1 MPRPDDKPS
10 LPLAGV
16 RVLDLTRVLAGPLC
30 TMMLGDLGA
39 DVIKVE
45 RPVVGDD
52 TRSWGGPTPLDSP
65 YFRSINR
72 NKLSLAADFA
82 VPEDRDLILK
92 LIGEADVVVD
102 NFLPGV
108 LARRGIDADALLAGN
123 SRLVW
128 CTITG
133 FGANNPR
140 PGYDFV
146 TQAEGGWMAITGDPS
161 GEPLKVGVA
170 LADIVAG
177 KDAAIAILA
186 RLAGRRVAASQTFGR
201 GRSVGSLSLPDG
213 GSADRRITISLMDS
227 ARAALVN
234 IAQGAIDSGKE
245 PKRWGNAHPS
255 IVPYQAFRAADQ
267 AIVVAVGSDSQWQSL
282 VKALGLDDLADDRS
296 LDRNPGRLAAR
307 DRVAQRIEEV
317 VRTRPAS
324 HWMDVL
330 RTAAVPSGIVKTVLQ
345 ALEDTNASPIM
356 GMPSSVGGAW
366 RSPPP
371 QLDEHGAAIRAKG
384 WGTFSD

>member
-1 MPRPDDKPS
+1 M
-10 LPLAGV
+10 
-16 RVLDLTRVLAGPLC
+16 T
-30 TMMLGDLGA
+30 LGDLGA

-45 RPVVGDD
+45 RPGVGDD

-72 NKLSLAADFA
+72 NKLSLAADFDVA
-82 VPEDRDLILK
+82 GDRDLILR
-92 LIGEADVVVD
+92 LISGAHVVVD

-108 LARRGIDADALLAGN
+108 LAKRGIDAGTLVARN
-123 SRLVW
+123 ERLIW

-133 FGANNPR
+133 FGADNPR

-146 TQAEGGWMAITGDPS
+146 TQAEGGWMAITGEPD

-186 RLAGRRVAASQTFGR
+186 RLAGRRDAAAS
-201 GRSVGSLSLPDG
+201 
-213 GSADRRITISLMDS
+213 RRIFISLMDS

-234 IAQGAIDSGKE
+234 VAQNAIDSGTE
-245 PKRWGNAHPS
+245 PKRWGNAHPN

-267 AIVVAVGSDSQWQSL
+267 PIVIAVGSDSQWHAA
-282 VKALGLDDLADDRS
+282 VNALGLDDLASDRS

-307 DRVAQRIEEV
+307 DRVVARIAEV
-317 VRTRPAS
+317 VRARPAA
-324 HWMDVL
+324 HWTQKL
-330 RTAAVPSGIVKTVLQ
+330 SEAGVPSGVVKTVLQ
-345 ALEDTNASPIM
+345 ALEDTSASPIM
-356 GMPSSVGGAW
+356 GMPSPVGGAW

-371 QLDEHGAAIRAKG
+371 KLDEHGSAIREIG
-384 WGTFSD
+384 WSVFNA

>member
-1 MPRPDDKPS
+1 M
-10 LPLAGV
+10 A
-16 RVLDLTRVLAGPLC
+16 
-30 TMMLGDLGA
+30 LGDLGA
-39 DVIKVE
+39 EVIKVE
-45 RPVVGDD
+45 RPGVGDD

-72 NKLSLAADFA
+72 NKLSLAADFD
-82 VPEDRDLILK
+82 VPADRDLILE
-92 LIGEADVVVD
+92 LIAEADVVVD

-108 LARRGIDADALLAGN
+108 LVKRGIDPDALLTKYPKLIWA
-123 SRLVW
+123 
-128 CTITG
+128 TITG

-146 TQAEGGWMAITGDPS
+146 TQAEGGWMAITGDPG

-186 RLAGRRVAASQTFGR
+186 RLAGTRIGAV
-201 GRSVGSLSLPDG
+201 
-213 GSADRRITISLMDS
+213 ADRRIIISLMDS

-234 IAQGAIDSGKE
+234 VAQNAIDSGKE
-245 PKRWGNAHPS
+245 PKRWGNAHPN
-255 IVPYQAFRAADQ
+255 IVPYQAFHASDQ
-267 AIVVAVGSDSQWQSL
+267 PIVIAVGSDSQWRSL
-282 VKALGLDDLADDRS
+282 VKALGLGDLASDLS

-307 DRVAQRIEEV
+307 ERVVARIEET
-317 VRTRPAS
+317 VRTKPAS
-324 HWMDVL
+324 HWMAVL
-330 RTAAVPSGIVKTVLQ
+330 ETAGVPSGVVKSVLQ
-345 ALEDTNASPIM
+345 ALEDTSASPIM

-371 QLDEHGAAIRAKG
+371 KLDEHGAAIRAKR
-384 WGTFSD
+384 WGAFSVPGSRLPVPVT

>member
-1 MPRPDDKPS
+1 
-10 LPLAGV
+10 
-16 RVLDLTRVLAGPLC
+16 
-30 TMMLGDLGA
+30 MMLGDLGA

-45 RPVVGDD
+45 RPGVGDD

-72 NKLSLAADFA
+72 NKLSLAADFDTA
-82 VPEDRDLILK
+82 SDRDLLLK
-92 LIGEADVVVD
+92 LIADADVVVD

-108 LARRGIDADALLAGN
+108 LAKRGIDPDT
-123 SRLVW
+123 LVAKHEKLIW
-128 CTITG
+128 LTITG

-146 TQAEGGWMAITGDPS
+146 TQAESGWMAITGEPN

-186 RLAGRRVAASQTFGR
+186 LLASRRPANPAT
-201 GRSVGSLSLPDG
+201 
-213 GSADRRITISLMDS
+213 RRPIISLMDS

-234 IAQGAIDSGKE
+234 VAQNAVDSGKE
-245 PKRWGNAHPS
+245 PKRWGNAHPN
-255 IVPYQAFRAADQ
+255 IVPYQAFHAADQ
-267 AIVVAVGSDSQWQSL
+267 PIVIAVGSDSQWRAA
-282 VKALGLDDLADDRS
+282 VKALGLDDLAGDRS

-307 DRVAQRIEEV
+307 DRVVTRIAEV
-317 VRTRPAS
+317 VRTRSAQ
-324 HWMDVL
+324 HWMGAL
-330 RTAAVPSGIVKTVLQ
+330 EKAGVPSGIVKSVLQ
-345 ALEDTNASPIM
+345 ALEDTSASPVM
-356 GMPSSVGGAW
+356 GMPSSVAGAW

-371 QLDEHGAAIRAKG
+371 SLDQHGPSIRSKG
-384 WGTFSD
+384 WAVFAP

>member
-1 MPRPDDKPS
+1 MP
-10 LPLAGV
+10 LPLTGI

-45 RPVVGDD
+45 RPGVGDD

-72 NKLSLAADFA
+72 NKLSLAANFDVA
-82 VPEDRDLILK
+82 EDRDLILK
-92 LIGEADVVVD
+92 LIAEADVVVD
-102 NFLPGV
+102 NFLQGV
-108 LARRGIDADALLAGN
+108 LARRGLDPDSLLKKHPKLIWA
-123 SRLVW
+123 
-128 CTITG
+128 TITG
-133 FGANNPR
+133 FGADNPR

-146 TQAEGGWMAITGDPS
+146 TQAEGGWMAITGEPN

-186 RLAGRRVAASQTFGR
+186 NLM
-201 GRSVGSLSLPDG
+201 SLSRGAPATREDVGTLE
-213 GSADRRITISLMDS
+213 RRIIISLMDS

-234 IAQGAIDSGKE
+234 IAQSAIDSGRE
-245 PKRWGNAHPS
+245 PKRWGNAHAN
-255 IVPYQAFRAADQ
+255 IVPYQAFRASDQ
-267 AIVVAVGSDSQWQSL
+267 PIVIAVGSDSQWASL
-282 VKALGLDDLADDRS
+282 VKALGLDDFASDRN

-307 DRVAQRIEEV
+307 ERVVKRIEEV
-317 VRTRPAS
+317 VRTKPAA
-324 HWMDVL
+324 HWM
-330 RTAAVPSGIVKTVLQ
+330 AALDKAGVPSGIVKSVLQ
-345 ALEDTNASPIM
+345 ALEDTSASPIM

-371 QLDEHGAAIRAKG
+371 KLDEHGPTIREKRWAAFR
-384 WGTFSD
+384 SP

>member
-1 MPRPDDKPS
+1 MLV
-10 LPLAGV
+10 LPLHGV

-39 DVIKVE
+39 HVIKVE
-45 RPVVGDD
+45 RPGVGDD

-72 NKLSLAADFA
+72 NKLSLTADFDVA
-82 VPEDRDLILK
+82 ADRDLILK
-92 LIGEADVVVD
+92 LLGEADVVVD

-108 LARRGIDADALLAGN
+108 LAKRGLDADSLL
-123 SRLVW
+123 LKYPKLIW
-128 CTITG
+128 LTITG
-133 FGANNPR
+133 FGAGNPR

-146 TQAEGGWMAITGDPS
+146 TQAEGGWMAITGEPN

-186 RLAGRRVAASQTFGR
+186 LLAARQPVN
-201 GRSVGSLSLPDG
+201 P
-213 GSADRRITISLMDS
+213 SARRIIISLMDS

-234 IAQGAIDSGKE
+234 VAQSALDSGKE
-245 PKRWGNAHPS
+245 PKRWGNAHPN
-255 IVPYQAFRAADQ
+255 IVPYQVFHAADQ
-267 AIVVAVGSDSQWQSL
+267 PIVIAVGSDSQWTAL
-282 VKALGLDDLADDRS
+282 VKALGLDDLAGDRS

-307 DRVAQRIEEV
+307 ERVAGRIEQV
-317 VRTRPAS
+317 TRTKPAE
-324 HWMDVL
+324 HWMSIL
-330 RTAAVPSGIVKTVLQ
+330 RNAGVPSGIVKSVLQ
-345 ALEDTNASPIM
+345 ALEDTAASPIM
-356 GMPSSVGGAW
+356 GMPSAVGGEW

-371 QLDEHGAAIRAKG
+371 KLDEHGASIRSKG
-384 WGTFSD
+384 WAVFGD

>member
-1 MPRPDDKPS
+1 MQRPREETP

-45 RPVVGDD
+45 RPGVGDD
-52 TRSWGGPTPLDSP
+52 TRSWGGPTPLESP

-72 NKLSLAADFA
+72 NKLSLAADFDTPA
-82 VPEDRDLILK
+82 DRDLILR

-108 LARRGIDADALLAGN
+108 LAKRGIDPERIVAASSKLI
-123 SRLVW
+123 W

-146 TQAEGGWMAITGDPS
+146 TQAEGGWMAITGEPR

-186 RLAGRRVAASQTFGR
+186 SLAGRAV
-201 GRSVGSLSLPDG
+201 GRSG
-213 GSADRRITISLMDS
+213 GRLIISLMDS

-234 IAQGAIDSGKE
+234 VAQNAIEAGKE
-245 PKRWGNAHPS
+245 PARWGNAHPN
-255 IVPYQAFRAADQ
+255 IVPYQAFHAADQ
-267 AIVVAVGSDSQWQSL
+267 PIVIAVGSDSQWKAA
-282 VKALGLDDLADDRS
+282 VKALGLDDLANDRS

-307 DRVAQRIEEV
+307 DRVAARIEEV
-317 VRTRPAS
+317 IRTKPAA
-324 HWMDVL
+324 HWMEL
-330 RTAAVPSGIVKTVLQ
+330 LGKTGVPSGIVKTVLQ
-345 ALEDTNASPIM
+345 ALEDTSPSAVM

-371 QLDEHGAAIRAKG
+371 KLDEHGDGIRERG
-384 WGTFSD
+384 WGIFAASGRAEGE

>member
-1 MPRPDDKPS
+1 V
-10 LPLAGV
+10 LPLHGI

-39 DVIKVE
+39 QIIKVE
-45 RPVVGDD
+45 RPGVGDD

-72 NKLSLAADFA
+72 NKLSLAADFSVA
-82 VPEDRDLILK
+82 SDRDLILK

-108 LARRGIDADALLAGN
+108 LRKRGIDADRLLAANGK
-123 SRLVW
+123 LIW
-128 CTITG
+128 LTITG
-133 FGANNPR
+133 FGADNPR

-146 TQAEGGWMAITGDPS
+146 TQAEGGWLAITGEPA

-186 RLAGRRVAASQTFGR
+186 HLAGKK
-201 GRSVGSLSLPDG
+201 G
-213 GSADRRITISLMDS
+213 GRITISLMDS

-234 IAQGAIDSGKE
+234 VAQNAIDSGTE
-245 PKRWGNAHPS
+245 PKRWGNAHPN
-255 IVPYQAFRAADQ
+255 IVPYQAFHASDQ
-267 AIVVAVGSDSQWQSL
+267 PIVIAVGSDSQWASL
-282 VKALGLDDLADDRS
+282 VKALGLDDCREERS

-307 DRVAQRIEEV
+307 ERVVARIAQV
-317 VRTRPAS
+317 VRTKPAA
-324 HWMDVL
+324 HWMSEL
-330 RTAAVPSGIVKTVLQ
+330 QASGVPSGIVKSVLQ
-345 ALEDTNASPIM
+345 ALEDTSASSLM

-371 QLDEHGAAIRAKG
+371 KLDEHGASIREKG
-384 WGTFSD
+384 WGTFVD

>member
-1 MPRPDDKPS
+1 MLRPDEKPS

-45 RPVVGDD
+45 RPGVGDD

-72 NKLSLAADFA
+72 SKLSLAADFDTPA
-82 VPEDRDLILK
+82 DRELLLK
-92 LIGEADVVVD
+92 LIAGADVVVD

-108 LARRGIDADALLAGN
+108 LAKRGLDPDALLTKHEK
-123 SRLVW
+123 LVW
-128 CTITG
+128 ATITG
-133 FGANNPR
+133 FGAGNPR

-146 TQAEGGWMAITGDPS
+146 TQAEGGWMAITGDPQ

-186 RLAGRRVAASQTFGR
+186 KLVGRRVT
-201 GRSVGSLSLPDG
+201 
-213 GSADRRITISLMDS
+213 SADRRIVISLMDS

-234 IAQGAIDSGKE
+234 VAQNAIDSGRE
-245 PKRWGNAHPS
+245 PRRWGNAHPN
-255 IVPYQAFRAADQ
+255 IVPYQAFHAADQ
-267 AIVVAVGSDSQWQSL
+267 PIVIAVGSDSQWVSL
-282 VKALGLDDLADDRS
+282 VRALSLDDLASDRS

-307 DRVAQRIEEV
+307 ERVASRIDQV
-317 VRTRPAS
+317 VRTKPAA

-330 RTAAVPSGIVKTVLQ
+330 GKAGIPSGVVKTVLQ
-345 ALEDTNASPIM
+345 ALADSSASPIM
-356 GMPSSVGGAW
+356 GMPSSVGGEW

-371 QLDEHGAAIRAKG
+371 ALDEHGATIRARG
-384 WGTFSD
+384 WGAFAEG

>member
-1 MPRPDDKPS
+1 MTTRVTYLGV
-10 LPLAGV
+10 LPLTGV

-30 TMMLGDLGA
+30 TMTLGDLGA

-45 RPVVGDD
+45 RPGVGDD
-52 TRSWGGPTPLDSP
+52 TRSWGGPTALDSP

-72 NKLSLAADFA
+72 NKLSLAADFDVA
-82 VPEDRDLILK
+82 ADRDLVLR

-108 LARRGIDADALLAGN
+108 LARRGIDSDAVVAKHPK
-123 SRLVW
+123 LVW
-128 CTITG
+128 ATITG
-133 FGANNPR
+133 FGAGNPR

-146 TQAEGGWMAITGDPS
+146 TQAESGWMAITGEPD

-186 RLAGRRVAASQTFGR
+186 RLAGRQGGR
-201 GRSVGSLSLPDG
+201 
-213 GSADRRITISLMDS
+213 IIISLMDS

-234 IAQGAIDSGKE
+234 VAQNAVDSGKE
-245 PKRWGNAHPS
+245 PKRWGNAHPN
-255 IVPYQAFRAADQ
+255 IVPYQAFHAADQ
-267 AIVVAVGSDSQWQSL
+267 PIVIAVGSDSQWSAM
-282 VKALGLDDLADDRS
+282 VKALGLDDFANDRS

-307 DRVAQRIEEV
+307 ERVAARIEQV
-317 VRTRPAS
+317 VRTKPAA
-324 HWMDVL
+324 HWM
-330 RTAAVPSGIVKTVLQ
+330 AALEKAGVPAGVVKSVLQ
-345 ALEDTNASPIM
+345 ALEDTSASPTM

-366 RSPPP
+366 RTAPPN
-371 QLDEHGAAIRAKG
+371 LDEHGEIIRRSGWAAFK
-384 WGTFSD
+384 

>member
-1 MPRPDDKPS
+1 MPRPDETTS
-10 LPLAGV
+10 LPLAGI

-45 RPVVGDD
+45 RPEVGDD

-72 NKLSLAADFA
+72 NKLSLAADFDR
-82 VPEDRDLILK
+82 PEDRELILK
-92 LIGEADVVVD
+92 LIADADVVVD

-108 LARRGIDADALLAGN
+108 LAKRGIDPDAIVVKQPK
-123 SRLVW
+123 LVW
-128 CTITG
+128 ATITG
-133 FGANNPR
+133 FGRDNPR

-146 TQAEGGWMAITGDPS
+146 TQAEGGWMAITGDPE

-186 RLAGRRVAASQTFGR
+186 RLAARSSPRGAAAASGR
-201 GRSVGSLSLPDG
+201 IV
-213 GSADRRITISLMDS
+213 ISLMDS

-234 IAQGAIDSGKE
+234 VAQNAIDSGRE
-245 PKRWGNAHPS
+245 PTRWGNAHPN
-255 IVPYQAFRAADQ
+255 IVPYQAFHAADQ
-267 AIVVAVGSDSQWQSL
+267 PIVIAVGSDSQWKSL
-282 VKALGLDDLADDRS
+282 VSALALEDLAADRS

-307 DRVAQRIEEV
+307 ERVAARIDQV
-317 VRTRPAS
+317 VRTKPAA

-330 RTAAVPSGIVKTVLQ
+330 RKAGIPSGIVKTVLQ
-345 ALEDTNASPIM
+345 ALADSNASATM

-371 QLDEHGAAIRAKG
+371 QLDEHGPAIRASG
-384 WGTFSD
+384 WVAFTSG

>member
-1 MPRPDDKPS
+1 M
-10 LPLAGV
+10 A
-16 RVLDLTRVLAGPLC
+16 
-30 TMMLGDLGA
+30 LGDLGA

-45 RPVVGDD
+45 RPGVGDD

-72 NKLSLAADFA
+72 NKLSLAADLDTPA
-82 VPEDRDLILK
+82 DRDLILK
-92 LIGEADVVVD
+92 LIAESDVVVD

-108 LARRGIDADALLAGN
+108 LARRGIDPDQLVAGN
-123 SRLVW
+123 GKLIWATV
-128 CTITG
+128 TG
-133 FGANNPR
+133 FGAGNPR

-146 TQAEGGWMAITGDPS
+146 TQAEGGWMAITGEPN

-186 RLAGRRVAASQTFGR
+186 ALVGRHR
-201 GRSVGSLSLPDG
+201 GAP
-213 GSADRRITISLMDS
+213 ATTRRIIISLMDS

-234 IAQGAIDSGKE
+234 VAQNAIDSGKE
-245 PKRWGNAHPS
+245 PKRWGNAHPN
-255 IVPYQAFRAADQ
+255 IVPYQAFHAADQ
-267 AIVVAVGSDSQWQSL
+267 PIVIAVGSDSQWHAA
-282 VKALGLDDLADDRS
+282 VKALGLDDLAADRS

-307 DRVAQRIEEV
+307 ERVAARIEEV
-317 VRTRPAS
+317 VRTRPAA
-324 HWMDVL
+324 HWMEVL
-330 RTAAVPSGIVKTVLQ
+330 RSAGVPSGVVKTVLQ
-345 ALEDTNASPIM
+345 ALEDTSASPIM

-371 QLDEHGAAIRAKG
+371 KLDEHGASIRARG
-384 WGTFSD
+384 WSVFH

>member
-1 MPRPDDKPS
+1 MQRPHDKTP

-39 DVIKVE
+39 GVIKVE

-72 NKLSLAADFA
+72 NKLSLAADFDA
-82 VPEDRDLILK
+82 PADRDLVLK
-92 LIGEADVVVD
+92 LISEADVVVD

-108 LARRGIDADALLAGN
+108 LARRGLDPYALLARHE
-123 SRLVW
+123 RLVW
-128 CTITG
+128 ATITG
-133 FGANNPR
+133 FGSSNPR

-146 TQAEGGWMAITGDPS
+146 TQAESGWMAITGEPS

-186 RLAGRRVAASQTFGR
+186 CLAGRSAGR
-201 GRSVGSLSLPDG
+201 PGN
-213 GSADRRITISLMDS
+213 RRIIISLMDS

-234 IAQGAIDSGKE
+234 VAQGAIQSGEE
-245 PKRWGNAHPS
+245 PVRWGNAHPS
-255 IVPYQAFRAADQ
+255 IVPYQAFHAADQ
-267 AIVVAVGSDSQWQSL
+267 PIVIAVGSDSQWTSL
-282 VKALGLDDLADDRS
+282 VKTLGLRELANDRS

-307 DRVAQRIEEV
+307 ERVASHIEQV
-317 VRTRPAS
+317 VRTKPAA
-324 HWMDVL
+324 HWMQEF
-330 RTAAVPSGIVKTVLQ
+330 RKAGVPSGIVKTVLQ
-345 ALEDTNASPIM
+345 ALADTSGSPVM
-356 GMPSSVGGAW
+356 GMPSSTGGVW

-371 QLDEHGAAIRAKG
+371 RLDEHGAAIRSRG
-384 WGTFSD
+384 WEVFGS

>member
-1 MPRPDDKPS
+1 V
-10 LPLAGV
+10 LPLAGI

-45 RPVVGDD
+45 RPGVGDD

-72 NKLSLAADFA
+72 NKLSLAADFDLPA
-82 VPEDRDLILK
+82 DRDLILK
-92 LIGEADVVVD
+92 LIAEAHVVVD

-108 LARRGIDADALLAGN
+108 LERRGIASDRKDLI
-123 SRLVW
+123 W
-128 CTITG
+128 CSITG
-133 FGANNPR
+133 FGAGNPR

-146 TQAEGGWMAITGDPS
+146 TQAESGWMAITGEPN
-161 GEPLKVGVA
+161 GEPVKVGVA

-186 RLAGRRVAASQTFGR
+186 RLAGRRVGGLAGGR
-201 GRSVGSLSLPDG
+201 IV
-213 GSADRRITISLMDS
+213 ISLMDS

-234 IAQGAIDSGKE
+234 VAQNAIDSGKE
-245 PKRWGNAHPS
+245 PKRWGNAHPN
-255 IVPYQAFRAADQ
+255 IVPYQVFHASDQ
-267 AIVVAVGSDSQWQSL
+267 PIVIAVGSDSQWKSL
-282 VKALGLDDLADDRS
+282 VNALGATDIANDRS
-296 LDRNPGRLAAR
+296 LDRNPGRLTAR
-307 DRVAQRIEEV
+307 DTVVERIEEV
-317 VRTRPAS
+317 VRTKPAS
-324 HWMDVL
+324 HWMSVL
-330 RTAAVPSGIVKTVLQ
+330 EKAGVPSGVVKSVLQ
-345 ALEDTNASPIM
+345 ALQDTSASPIM

-371 QLDEHGAAIRAKG
+371 RLDEHGERIRRSGWAA
-384 WGTFSD
+384 FP

>member
-1 MPRPDDKPS
+1 MQRPNEKTP

-45 RPVVGDD
+45 RPEVGDD
-52 TRSWGGPTPLDSP
+52 TRSWGGPTPLESP
-65 YFRSINR
+65 YFSSINR
-72 NKLSLAADFA
+72 NKLSLAADFDS
-82 VPEDRDLILK
+82 PGDRDLILR
-92 LIGEADVVVD
+92 LIAEADVVVD

-108 LARRGIDADALLAGN
+108 LARRGIDAERLLAASGK
-123 SRLVW
+123 LVW

-133 FGANNPR
+133 FGADNPR

-146 TQAEGGWMAITGDPS
+146 TQAEGGWMAITGEPD

-186 RLAGRRVAASQTFGR
+186 ALVSLTRGAPATR
-201 GRSVGSLSLPDG
+201 GRIV
-213 GSADRRITISLMDS
+213 ISLMDS

-234 IAQGAIDSGKE
+234 IAQNAIESGRE
-245 PKRWGNAHPS
+245 PKRWGNAHPN
-255 IVPYQAFRAADQ
+255 IVPYQAFHAADQ
-267 AIVVAVGSDSQWQSL
+267 AIVVAVGSDSQWSAC
-282 VKALGLDDLADDRS
+282 VRALGLDDLANDRS

-307 DRVAQRIEEV
+307 ERVVSRIQTV
-317 VRTRPAS
+317 VRTRPAA
-324 HWMDVL
+324 HWMSVL
-330 RTAAVPSGIVKTVLQ
+330 EKAGVPSGIVKTVLQ
-345 ALEDTNASPIM
+345 ALEDTSASAVM

-371 QLDEHGAAIRAKG
+371 KLDEHGPTIRRLG
-384 WGTFSD
+384 WKTFAENRWAEGD